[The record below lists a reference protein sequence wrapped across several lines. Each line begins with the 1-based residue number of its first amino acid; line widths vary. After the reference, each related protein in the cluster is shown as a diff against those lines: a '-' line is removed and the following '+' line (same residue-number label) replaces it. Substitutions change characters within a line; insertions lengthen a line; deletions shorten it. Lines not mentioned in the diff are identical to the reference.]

1 VDVVAVNATLV
12 YVRNTVTAALCA
24 SCSHLVVN
32 GHPSPQL
39 RLQVI
44 LWHTG
49 CLLIFGALHLPICAL
64 QCTGAAVSAHEAGGV
79 AQRIACSEGTAGR

>member
-1 VDVVAVNATLV
+1 MN
-12 YVRNTVTAALCA
+12 AALCA
-24 SCSHLVVN
+24 SCCHMVVN

-49 CLLIFGALHLPICAL
+49 CLLIFGALHFPICAL
-64 QCTGAAVSAHEAGGV
+64 QCNSAARLA
-79 AQRIACSEGTAGR
+79 